1 MISAPHF
8 LDYSVKLRRDENAPV
23 CAVNVLIKREDE
35 DYSCSEGK
43 PCSNGACCSKKTGYC
58 NYGPEACGTT
68 GTSPNDVCWSNCD
81 AHAECGRYAE
91 VPGTKCPLNVCCSQF
106 GFCGMTDGFCD
117 VTDDEETSCQSNCD
131 QPGSGGSGGNV
142 QERVIGYY
150 EAWAHDR
157 SCNGMDFED
166 IPVDALTHLYF
177 SFSYISPELD
187 VVPMDD
193 LSVDLFSRM
202 TDLKKKNSD
211 LKMVIA
217 LGGWTFNDN
226 GTVTQPVFSN
236 MVSTAANRK
245 LIIDN
250 LLAFLRQFAFD
261 GVDFDWEYPGAGDR
275 GGHEDDGANFVTF
288 LKELNEA
295 IAEDPVDY
303 IVSFTIPTSYWY
315 LRGFDLKAI
324 NHADFVNVMSYDL
337 HGIWDSNNPIGSQVL
352 AHTNL
357 SEIESSLNLLWRN
370 DVPPEKLNLG
380 LGFYGRSFQLADPAC
395 WKPGCL
401 FLGGASAGSNS
412 GTLSFREITDI
423 IKQNDLKPYY
433 DKKEAVKYLVWNRD
447 QWVSYDDEETFK
459 QKIDFANKLGLGGL
473 LIWSIDQDTDDLK
486 ALQAVL
492 SPKKLDV
499 FKSKSGEASY
509 WQDASAA
516 DCYVTD
522 CGVEHCKA
530 GFTFIEQQPCGDAKP
545 VTRHSTKGDSLLCCP
560 LSSAPDSDDCTWR
573 GGAPSCN
580 GRCHDGEVALELN
593 RWGDGAYCEDGNKIY
608 CCEVPEEKQSSCYWT
623 DQGDSCKSGD
633 TLLTFA
639 GTFLETVADI
649 SAIFGGLFGA
659 MLAEKLLEWDLDDK
673 KLFCCPPDEA
683 ERWTNCEWKGEPES
697 CFDNHCE
704 LNKQVQLATSDYG
717 LGESCFPRLE
727 RSRVFC
733 CEPSDGAPLFLPVPL
748 DRLFPDPPDND
759 DADVDFKLET
769 DNTWGTGKAKTDESD
784 DADEAAFSFYV
795 LTSPD
800 EIQTSLDKRDGS
812 SWELYNCQAT
822 DSEEPQTIQMFCT
835 DNSDDSNC
843 NKIHLG
849 HGVPGTIIELPE
861 GCGPGRYA
869 VAKEFSEAEDQE
881 LPAHLAK
888 RDYGHKPR
896 IYDLTFDY
904 DFRRVPRDM
913 GNTQMRID
921 FSNEVGYWD
930 TVVNASASSKRK
942 RSLDDFGGNHR
953 RWLEEEWRDDRH
965 FGGLSH
971 EELHK
976 RWFGDDVLAWLKK
989 MLSPEISPELA
1000 HTIDESFTAKMID
1013 KQWNCN
1019 IGGVDLEANLLVAA
1033 TANVKVDTSF
1043 GLTIITTLGVKPDMQ
1058 KSYLYF
1064 KNKGEVQA
1072 VFTIDALGR
1081 ASFDSP
1087 NWKLA
1092 GLDNFPGATLRISGI
1107 ATIGPNF
1114 ILYASVDADLVL
1126 AGHFEAKTTLATWDV
1141 QQTYPDQGSTYEPKG
1156 LDAPNPSVGKPSEPE
1171 FDLTL
1176 NAEGHISAHLRPTF
1190 RFGIDFDK
1198 WLEVDGCYV
1207 DLVAH
1212 GYVTLH
1218 ANATN
1223 QDTACPFKYGVV
1235 AGAEVYAELDA
1246 PDLYGWDLS
1255 GQYRIGPKYEK
1266 DLIPE
1271 KCPESSSASTRRG
1284 IDAGFL
1290 GTGMD
1295 NATALRQLHKRA
1307 DMVEPSEQLP
1317 AKCFV
1322 CPSSDP
1328 ATEGCAAITGWDDD
1342 ELDPDVTMK
1351 KRDLDALDARS
1362 ASPLSIPADVDTL
1375 HFFEKRTPKKINFCV
1390 GSGSAIQVVSPDYE
1404 RSGLFT
1410 KTYPNAVSWGPDD
1423 LNDCDNMGFEEIT
1436 TPVVGGTPPTS
1447 RFATEHVLEFHLL
1460 PKFFDYL
1467 KTEAARTGKT
1477 YSDPDGGAR
1486 RVSFCEYVAAWWASG
1501 TTFELDVPAV
1511 AAGSEFNAMQ
1521 WTANMFPGKNNDW
1534 ATEFLIL
1541 EKYVNGVKERMWDDG
1556 VIRKVTKMENFIAER
1571 GSAKNKVDEA
1581 IAVVKQ
1587 VIWAQVYHSDPNVAS
1602 ILKKQVDRIAEMLDE
1617 LDSNVIRSEVGA
1629 WLDGSYERLDI
1640 AAKWRTWMTSRAA
1653 AASKKAETFVTEY
1666 IRKIKDAHNAQTPG
1680 VRQAILD
1687 RIQALETAAAQASWT
1702 APTF

>member
-1 MISAPHF
+1 MEHATCCIQIVRRF

-177 SFSYISPELD
+177 SFGYIAPELD

-236 MVSTAANRK
+236 M
-245 LIIDN
+245 
-250 LLAFLRQFAFD
+250 
-261 GVDFDWEYPGAGDR
+261 EYPGAGDR

-337 HGIWDSNNPIGSQVL
+337 HGIWDSNNPIGSQC
-352 AHTNL
+352 T
-357 SEIESSLNLLWRN
+357 
-370 DVPPEKLNLG
+370 K
-380 LGFYGRSFQLADPAC
+380 
-395 WKPGCL
+395 
-401 FLGGASAGSNS
+401 NS

-522 CGVEHCKA
+522 CGVEHC
-530 GFTFIEQQPCGDAKP
+530 
-545 VTRHSTKGDSLLCCP
+545 
-560 LSSAPDSDDCTWR
+560 
-573 GGAPSCN
+573 
-580 GRCHDGEVALELN
+580 
-593 RWGDGAYCEDGNKIY
+593 
-608 CCEVPEEKQSSCYWT
+608 
-623 DQGDSCKSGD
+623 
-633 TLLTFA
+633 
-639 GTFLETVADI
+639 TFLETVADI